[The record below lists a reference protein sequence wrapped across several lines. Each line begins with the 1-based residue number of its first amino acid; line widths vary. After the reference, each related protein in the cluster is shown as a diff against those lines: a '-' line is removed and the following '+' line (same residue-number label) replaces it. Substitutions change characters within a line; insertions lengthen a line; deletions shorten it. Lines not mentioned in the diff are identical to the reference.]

1 MGISPPSPS
10 HPRTGA
16 TWRKTEKGCGR
27 VSNVFSHSAGRPMS
41 QYRHNQRAMGT
52 LRRLAWAA
60 LIVTD
65 AGAFLPAPSTR
76 VPLERTCDRSRR
88 PGCSSTS
95 TCRVVQPAAAVRGG
109 PLCVE
114 GQQRQ
119 HPRRHRL
126 AGVLNAVKK
135 GRNVGGRKQQERQQ
149 REDEESVGES
159 GAEDA
164 AAVEAMRLEKLAE
177 WKAMMQSGE
186 VGNPCSAR

>member
-1 MGISPPSPS
+1 MGGSRIFPFC
-10 HPRTGA
+10 GA
-16 TWRKTEKGCGR
+16 ADIRCTDT
-27 VSNVFSHSAGRPMS
+27 
-41 QYRHNQRAMGT
+41 QRAMGT

-76 VPLERTCDRSRR
+76 VPLERTCDRSPR
-88 PGCSSTS
+88 PGCSSAS

-126 AGVLNAVKK
+126 AGALSAAKK

-177 WKAMMQSGE
+177 WKAMMRSGE